1 MLSTLRRVRGA
12 GVEAKMRC
20 YEMLS
25 DIGMGGGQ
33 RVFWTSSLYYFYKE
47 NWLCAMTR
55 HHAKSNINILL
66 TRNLGQNSDRGIS
79 DFWISGQSLIKRNC
93 HNFKTSYDIDMKL
106 VPVTKTD
113 KRNKTTSKK
122 LTMTSCQRIDVIAI
136 FPIYGQFGAI
146 RKPDSGRIVYKFYIF
161 LNSYLLSYKN

>member
-1 MLSTLRRVRGA
+1 MFL
-12 GVEAKMRC
+12 
-20 YEMLS
+20 
-25 DIGMGGGQ
+25 
-33 RVFWTSSLYYFYKE
+33 TSSLYYFYKE

-55 HHAKSNINILL
+55 HHTESNINILL

-93 HNFKTSYDIDMKL
+93 HNFKTSYDTDMKL

-146 RKPDSGRIVYKFYIF
+146 RKPDSGRIVYNFYIF